1 MKKELTG
8 ICAMTFAIGVLLMGC
23 KGSTISDSSNK
34 QDSKGQFT
42 PSVILTYQAEEA
54 AFTGNVKAVESSSA
68 SNDSIPS
75 GYTGSGYVDGFF
87 EDSDTCIFTVE
98 VPETNFYDLNF
109 VSASTGGEKY
119 NYISVDQEEV
129 GTVYIAESEYTDSVL
144 QHIYLTEGMHEITI
158 RKYWG
163 WIYLDRLEITDSEP
177 VDESIYDVSAPLCN
191 PDASEETKRLYSY
204 LCDIYGSKILS
215 GQTCD
220 KGPYGKEMQVIKKTT
235 GKMPAVLAMDFM
247 DYTPSRVANGTQGYT
262 TEYAIDFWNSGGI
275 VAFHWHWT
283 TPQKYITGEW
293 SGSFYKE
300 NTNIDLA
307 KIMNGE
313 DEEGYE
319 LLMQDV
325 DVIAEQLKTLQEA
338 KVPVLFRPLHEA
350 SGGWF
355 WWGASGPEA
364 YKKLYI
370 AIYDK
375 LTHEYGLNNLIWVW
389 NGQDADWYPGDEYVD
404 IIGED
409 IYPGERVYTSQI
421 AAYLNAAQ
429 NYSEERKLVYMTEN
443 GCVFDPELAKRDGA
457 MWGMWCTWQGEFV
470 AKNIAIFSLSE
481 QYTEESML
489 IKAYEDE
496 DVVTLEDIPDLTA
509 YPIREAFQ

>member
-1 MKKELTG
+1 MKKELAG
-8 ICAMTFAIGVLLMGC
+8 ICAMAFTTSVLLTGC
-23 KGSTISDSSNK
+23 GGSTVSGAANEQAS
-34 QDSKGQFT
+34 GEQFT

-54 AFTGNVKAVESSSA
+54 AFTGNVKAVEPSLA

-75 GYTGSGYVDGFF
+75 GYTGSGYVEGFQ
-87 EDSDTCIFTVE
+87 EDSDACVFTVE
-98 VPETNFYDLNF
+98 IPETGFYDLNF
-109 VSASTGGEKY
+109 ISASAGGGKY
-119 NYISVDQEEV
+119 NYISVDNEEA
-129 GTVYIAESEYTDSVL
+129 GTVYIEESSYTDSVL
-144 QHIYLTEGMHEITI
+144 QHIYLAEGSHKIAI

-177 VDESIYDVSAPLCN
+177 VDQSIYDVSTPLCN

-220 KGPYGKEMQVIKKTT
+220 QGPYGKEIQVIKKTT
-235 GKMPAVLAMDFM
+235 GKMPAVLAMDFI
-247 DYTPSRVANGTQGYT
+247 DYTPSRVANGTQGHT
-262 TEYAIDFWNSGGI
+262 TEYAIDYWNSGGI

-283 TPQKYITGEW
+283 TPQKYITGSW

-325 DVIAEQLKTLQEA
+325 DVIAGQLKILQDA

-355 WWGASGPEA
+355 WWGASGAEA

-370 AIYDK
+370 AVYDK
-375 LTHEYGLNNLIWVW
+375 LTHEHGLNNLIWVW
-389 NGQDADWYPGDEYVD
+389 NGQDAEWYPGDEYVD

-421 AAYLNAAQ
+421 SSYLNAAQ

-443 GCVFDPELAKRDGA
+443 GCVFDPELARRDGA

-470 AKNIAIFSLSE
+470 AKNMAIFSLSE

-496 DVVTLEDIPDLTA
+496 GVITLEDIPDLTA